1 MLGTNGNAGRHT
13 CDGPGMFQADMSLYK
28 NIKLGSRVTVQLRFE
43 VFNVFN
49 NTNFL
54 GNSLTGGGPQTPY
67 AARNVVFD
75 TPTGATATRIISADP
90 AVNFGQLTQARDP
103 RTAQLGIR
111 LTF

>member
-1 MLGTNGNAGRHT
+1 M
-13 CDGPGMFQADMSLYK
+13 
-28 NIKLGSRVTVQLRFE
+28 
-43 VFNVFN
+43 
-49 NTNFL
+49 
-54 GNSLTGGGPQTPY
+54 
-67 AARNVVFD
+67 FD